1 MKRRDFIRIG
11 LFTIPVIY
19 GFPGR
24 LFSFKG
30 KDALASSDPDIEHYN
45 FSGSY
50 SGEIMDDMI
59 LMPEEF
65 MFSLRKYEFHVVAP
79 EDNGFVIL
87 IPEDTPQ
94 MKVFKKIKNS
104 RLFKKKTP
112 FLHEANVEITDNGS
126 LLIPREMQEFAG
138 IRSGKVTIVGQQS
151 MIEIRD
157 TRSFAAS

>member
-19 GFPGR
+19 GLPDR
-24 LFSFKG
+24 LFRFKG
-30 KDALASSDPDIEHYN
+30 KDVLALSDPDIQHYN

-65 MFSLRKYEFHVVAP
+65 IFSLRKYEFHVVAP
-79 EDNGFVIL
+79 EDNGFMFL
-87 IPEDTPQ
+87 IPGDTPQ

-112 FLHEANVEITDNGS
+112 FLHEENVEITDNGRV
-126 LLIPREMQEFAG
+126 LIPRKIREFAG

-157 TRSFAAS
+157 TRSSAVS

>member
-11 LFTIPVIY
+11 LFAIPVIY
-19 GFPGR
+19 GFPER
-24 LFSFKG
+24 LFRFKG
-30 KDALASSDPDIEHYN
+30 KDALASSYPDIQHYN

-50 SGEIMDDMI
+50 SGEIMNDMI

-65 MFSLRKYEFHVVAP
+65 IFSLRKYEFHVVAP
-79 EDNGFVIL
+79 ENNGFVLL
-87 IPEDTPQ
+87 IPGDTPQ

-112 FLHEANVEITDNGS
+112 FLHEENVEIMDNGHV
-126 LLIPREMQEFAG
+126 LIPRKIQEFAG
-138 IRSGKVTIVGQQS
+138 IRSGKVTIIGHQS

-157 TRSFAAS
+157 TRSFTAS

>member
-11 LFTIPVIY
+11 LFAIPVIY
-19 GFPGR
+19 GFPDR
-24 LFSFKG
+24 LFRFKG
-30 KDALASSDPDIEHYN
+30 KEALASSDPDIQRYN

-50 SGEIMDDMI
+50 SREIMNDMI

-79 EDNGFVIL
+79 EDNGFVFL
-87 IPEDTPQ
+87 IPVDTPQ

-112 FLHEANVEITDNGS
+112 FLHEENVEITDNGRV
-126 LLIPREMQEFAG
+126 LIPRKMREFAG

-157 TRSFAAS
+157 TKGFAAL